1 MKMSWQTAR
10 VAILGVATIVSG
22 IHLNNNIR
30 LQQSIQQQQQLLQQQ
45 QRALQEQQ
53 KVVQEENEKQASM
66 LSKVEPEADQKTIEK
81 PTKDKAS
88 QEKDTSPQTPSTFLS
103 SRQRPVK
110 IDDTIS
116 NDNDNRAKVIE
127 ESEKLANDAKKAR
140 NYPQVISITTNLL
153 KIYPDTK
160 SSIDFVSIYAYRA
173 SAYLELEKKD
183 LAIADMQVIAE
194 ILRYRKEYRDDY
206 LNLITTINYLNSAAP
221 PSSQPISATSQ
232 PVKLSPPA
240 IELPILTPTPSRI
253 PPLPPAV
260 QKPIQILPKPLPS
273 SKTVHIPISNST
285 TQRTNPSPISISP

>member
-1 MKMSWQTAR
+1 MIMKTSWQTAR

-45 QRALQEQQ
+45 QKALQEQQ

-66 LSKVEPEADQKTIEK
+66 LSKVEPEADRKTIEK

-110 IDDTIS
+110 IDDTI
-116 NDNDNRAKVIE
+116 AKVIE
-127 ESEKLANDAKKAR
+127 EYEKLANDAKKAR
-140 NYPQVISITTNLL
+140 NYPKVISITTNLL

-206 LNLITTINYLNSAAP
+206 LNLVKTISYLNSAAP
-221 PSSQPISATSQ
+221 PSSQPIPATSQ

-240 IELPILTPTPSRI
+240 IELPILTPSRI
-253 PPLPPAV
+253 PPLPPTV

-273 SKTVHIPISNST
+273 SKTVHIPISN
-285 TQRTNPSPISISP
+285 PSPIGISP